1 MRDRLIESW
10 NDTNQYFEQLQVKR
24 VSYLSL
30 EFLMGRSMQNA
41 LLNMDL
47 EANYRTALAEIGY
60 DLEKLYEQE
69 QDAALGERGQD
80 GAGGEGGGGATAVI
94 THPPTHVPTQHSR
107 HPSLSSPTWLAAG
120 NGGLGRLAA
129 CFLDSM
135 ATLDLPAWG
144 YGIRY
149 TYGIFKQLIRNGA
162 QVEVPDYW
170 LTFGNPWEIERVD
183 VQYPVRF
190 YGTIRKETGEWW
202 WCVEWWSH
210 HRRRQHD
217 GSCVA
222 CARGLSWRHPS
233 SPRCPLGLSTCPCPC
248 PRCSRGRF

>member
-1 MRDRLIESW
+1 MARPASFLATFLATAARSIRDRLIESW
-10 NDTNQYFEQLQVKR
+10 NDTNYHFEQMQVKR

-47 EANYRTALAEIGY
+47 EGNYRQAMEELGY
-60 DLEKLYEQE
+60 RLEDLYDEER
-69 QDAALGERGQD
+69 DAAL
-80 GAGGEGGGGATAVI
+80 
-94 THPPTHVPTQHSR
+94 
-107 HPSLSSPTWLAAG
+107 G

-149 TYGIFKQLIRNGA
+149 DYGIFKQVIRDGA

-170 LTFGNPWEIERVD
+170 LNFGNPWEIARQD
-183 VQYPVRF
+183 VLVPVRF
-190 YGTIRKETGEWW
+190 YGSTRVELDREGKPLRTVWEGGET
-202 WCVEWWSH
+202 V
-210 HRRRQHD
+210 
-217 GSCVA
+217 VA
-222 CARGLSWRHPS
+222 MAYDNPIPGFD
-233 SPRCPLGLSTCPCPC
+233 T
-248 PRCSRGRF
+248 